1 MALKWKDYGYHVF
14 DIYKS
19 ITNKTDKDT
28 FEGNQPKKANSIR
41 KVTVYDII
49 ASLIDRYKQDEMQE
63 PGFSES
69 WYIFGRNK
77 PLTHTSINKY
87 KDNACKQAGVKRIR
101 IYDLRH
107 FHVSYLISEGVN
119 LCKHLC
125 HSNVSTTLKVYTHLF
140 EKMMIAR

>member
-1 MALKWKDYGYHVF
+1 MTLKWKDYGYHVF

-41 KVTVYDII
+41 KVKVCNII
-49 ASLIDRYKQDEMQE
+49 ASLIDRYKQGEMQE

-77 PLTHTSINKY
+77 PLTTPQLTSIKIT
-87 KDNACKQAGVKRIR
+87 ACKQAGVKRIR
-101 IYDLRH
+101 IHDLRH
-107 FHVSYLISEGVN
+107 FHVSYLVSEGVN
-119 LCKHLC
+119 LCKHL
-125 HSNVSTTLKVYTHLF
+125 
-140 EKMMIAR
+140 